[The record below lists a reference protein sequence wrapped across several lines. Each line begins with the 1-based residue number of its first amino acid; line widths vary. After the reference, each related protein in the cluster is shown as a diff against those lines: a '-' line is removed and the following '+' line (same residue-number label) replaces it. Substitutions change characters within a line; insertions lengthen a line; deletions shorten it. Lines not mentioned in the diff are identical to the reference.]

1 MPKTN
6 TPLFLILI
14 AMASFT
20 TPPAMAQSHQ
30 EGGYDTG
37 FFNPRKPGMQANFA
51 LTGNDFHGSS
61 YHRMLLNSPFG
72 KSSIGLGVNAFKPV
86 YSPQVYNYLNPET
99 LQKEEYKPKE
109 YDPYIDKA
117 YEAPKV
123 QKDFN
128 QAYQMNSQQNFD
140 EQQFPFAPKST
151 QSSSD
156 NPFGNAAS
164 SQAPQGQGAVT
175 SDLTTGNSGA
185 GNDPSMFSAPK
196 KLPWETPQQSAP
208 VFDQESMF

>member
-14 AMASFT
+14 AMASFAT
-20 TPPAMAQSHQ
+20 SPAVAQSHQ

-37 FFNPRKPGMQANFA
+37 FFTPKKAGMQAKFS
-51 LTGNDFHGSS
+51 LTGDDFHGSS

-123 QKDFN
+123 QKDFS

-151 QSSSD
+151 QYASE
-156 NPFGNAAS
+156 NPFGNAESAS
-164 SQAPQGQGAVT
+164 AQTQNGTTGDTGAVR
-175 SDLTTGNSGA
+175 
-185 GNDPSMFSAPK
+185 DPSQFSAPK
-196 KLPWETPQQSAP
+196 KLPWETQQSTP